1 MEWLTHSWQFFVR
14 GGVLMW
20 PLLACSLVSLTIVL
34 ERLAY
39 FRKEDSGRDYP
50 KRFCDLLRQ
59 GAGDKA
65 LELSRKT
72 SGEAAA
78 LGVKLLSA
86 PAWTARQES
95 YVTGESRQVL
105 SHLEKGLNYL
115 QVVVTLAPILG
126 LMGTITGMMASF
138 QALGARW
145 ENPLAVT
152 AGVAEAM
159 ITTIFGLAIAIFT
172 ICFHTYFSQKL
183 RTISLEL
190 EQMDNTFLE
199 NAGRSQ
205 GGTGL

>member
-20 PLLACSLVSLTIVL
+20 PLLACSLMSLTIVL

-50 KRFCDLLRQ
+50 KQFCDLLRQ
-59 GAGDKA
+59 GAGAKA

-72 SGEAAA
+72 PGEAAA
-78 LGVKLLSA
+78 LGARLLSA
-86 PAWTARQES
+86 PAWAVRQES

-115 QVVVTLAPILG
+115 QVIVTLAPILG

-190 EQMDNTFLE
+190 EQIDNTVLE
-199 NAGRSQ
+199 NAGRKQ
-205 GGTGL
+205 GGSGL

>member
-1 MEWLTHSWQFFVR
+1 MEWLTHSWQFFVK

-34 ERLAY
+34 ERLAF
-39 FRKEDSGRDYP
+39 FRREDSGRDYP
-50 KRFCDLLRQ
+50 KQFCDLLRQ

-72 SGEAAA
+72 NGEAAA
-78 LGVKLLSA
+78 LGVRLLSA

-115 QVVVTLAPILG
+115 SVIVTLAPILG

-183 RTISLEL
+183 RMISLEL

-199 NAGRSQ
+199 NAGRKQ
-205 GGTGL
+205 GGKGL